1 MTEQELR
8 QEFKNHSDCYSDAFE
23 VIQAM
28 TEDAAIALAKAYADA
43 RESKEIA
50 ELKAESKYWN
60 ERWEAGNKLQDAAFN
75 SEIENYHEV
84 KRLNAEI
91 KRLRDGIAELRD
103 WDYPNQT
110 HIEKCNALL
119 SPAPVTEGKSHGE
132 AITSK
137 PKPRDPIT
145 ALEAMSRLK
154 SENEARKL
162 ESETRIL
169 HEMFHQVGN
178 STWMAKGCAEITLEA
193 NGTWTLERIG
203 KKGKKAIIIN
213 KPLWQCL
220 QKAKAIIEKL
230 GSHKNED
237 QE

>member
-91 KRLRDGIAELRD
+91 KRLRDGIQKGFEKLAEIPYCSVLRTIFD
-103 WDYPNQT
+103 
-110 HIEKCNALL
+110 NANGVQNGLESLL
-119 SPAPVTEGKSHGE
+119 SPAPVTEGPMVQDNYCPLCIGTGK
-132 AITSK
+132 
-137 PKPRDPIT
+137 
-145 ALEAMSRLK
+145 
-154 SENEARKL
+154 
-162 ESETRIL
+162 
-169 HEMFHQVGN
+169 
-178 STWMAKGCAEITLEA
+178 EIGVYE
-193 NGTWTLERIG
+193 IG
-203 KKGKKAIIIN
+203 ICSCRTTIS
-213 KPLWQCL
+213 PL
-220 QKAKAIIEKL
+220 
-230 GSHKNED
+230 NED

>member
-91 KRLRDGIAELRD
+91 KRLRDGIKKGFEKLAEIPYCSVLRTIFD
-103 WDYPNQT
+103 
-110 HIEKCNALL
+110 NAKGVQNDLESLL
-119 SPAPVTEGKSHGE
+119 SPAPVTEG
-132 AITSK
+132 
-137 PKPRDPIT
+137 PKKTFSLQMYGCNRC
-145 ALEAMSRLK
+145 EWYG
-154 SENEARKL
+154 
-162 ESETRIL
+162 
-169 HEMFHQVGN
+169 QVGE
-178 STWMAKGCAEITLEA
+178 SIETESYDVCPKCLSEDLTL
-193 NGTWTLERIG
+193 LDS
-203 KKGKKAIIIN
+203 
-213 KPLWQCL
+213 P
-220 QKAKAIIEKL
+220 
-230 GSHKNED
+230 KNED